1 MSVFSQSLELS
12 YLMISSSNGSITF
25 LFRAPL
31 GIYYKRGG
39 ISYQCPFLM
48 CVCVCVC
55 VCAQSCLTPCD
66 PVDVACQASLSVEFS
81 RQEYW
86 SGLLVSF
93 PAGSSW
99 PRNQACISWVSCIV
113 RWIFHHCTTS
123 ETLYIFILSPNSCD
137 PSLCGAWNSFFG
149 VKALLL

>member
-48 CVCVCVC
+48 CVCVCVRSVMSDSLRPSGC
-55 VCAQSCLTPCD
+55 SLPGFSVCGIFQARILEWVASVFSSRVFLTQESSLHLLSLLHCL
-66 PVDVACQASLSVEFS
+66 VDFLP
-81 RQEYW
+81 
-86 SGLLVSF
+86 L
-93 PAGSSW
+93 
-99 PRNQACISWVSCIV
+99 
-113 RWIFHHCTTS
+113 HH
-123 ETLYIFILSPNSCD
+123 LGNPIYFYFVPKQL
-137 PSLCGAWNSFFG
+137 
-149 VKALLL
+149 